1 MFIRT
6 CFAAASLTLT
16 LTLAAHAAT
25 PTHLYLLNDASDQFG
40 GPAVV
45 GEGGTFGVNALGA
58 TGYQFGVNQGLVLS
72 NVLPANVYSI
82 DFSYS
87 FDATSGYRK
96 LIDFKSL
103 TNDAGLYNLSQRL
116 NFYPVSSGAP
126 ILVAGALARV
136 TLTRDVAGVVTGYI
150 NGVQEI
156 SFTDSGNQATFSDP
170 QQLGRLFHDDNATG
184 GGEASSGFVDYVRI
198 YDVALS
204 ATDVAGLT
212 NPVPE
217 PGTWALMAA
226 GLLAV
231 GAAARRR

>member
-1 MFIRT
+1 MFIRSIAVACAALAT
-6 CFAAASLTLT
+6 FAAQ
-16 LTLAAHAAT
+16 AAD
-25 PTHLYLLNDASDQFG
+25 PTHLYLLGDTTDVYG
-40 GPAVV
+40 GPAIV
-45 GEGGTFGVNALGA
+45 GEGGTFGTSALGA
-58 TGYQFGVNQGLVLS
+58 TGYQFEANQGLVLS
-72 NVLPANVYSI
+72 NVLTANIYTI

-103 TNDAGLYNLSQRL
+103 TNDAGLYSLSERL
-116 NFYPVSSGAP
+116 NFYPISSGNVT
-126 ILVAGALARV
+126 LSAGTLARV
-136 TLTRDVAGVVTGYI
+136 TLTRDAAGVVAGYV

-156 SFTDSGNQATFSDP
+156 TFTDTGNQATFSDP

-184 GGEASSGFVDYVRI
+184 GRESSSGFVDYVRI

-204 ATDVAGLT
+204 AAEVGALT

-231 GAAARRR
+231 GAVARRKG